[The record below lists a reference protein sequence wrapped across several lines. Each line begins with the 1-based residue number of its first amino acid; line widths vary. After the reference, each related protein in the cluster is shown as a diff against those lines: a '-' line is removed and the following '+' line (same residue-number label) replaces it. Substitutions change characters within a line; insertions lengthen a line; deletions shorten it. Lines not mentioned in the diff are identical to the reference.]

1 MAGAAWM
8 GMCLFIYAF
17 VGHYQLDQV
26 NPQST
31 PQAGNIMIVFTCLF
45 IAAFATT
52 WGPLV
57 WAIVVSNHSV
67 TVYMPP
73 IDHFRRVSSTPP
85 VIVPLAWLSQQLP
98 IGCSTF

>member
-1 MAGAAWM
+1 MMAGAAWM

-17 VGHYQLDQV
+17 VGHYMLDPV

-57 WAIVVSNHSV
+57 WAIVGEMFPARYRATCMALATGKFTAWNV
-67 TVYMPP
+67 
-73 IDHFRRVSSTPP
+73 RVLHLLTIS
-85 VIVPLAWLSQQLP
+85 
-98 IGCSTF
+98 

>member
-1 MAGAAWM
+1 M
-8 GMCLFIYAF
+8 GVCLFIYAF
-17 VGHYQLDQV
+17 VGHYKLDPV

-57 WAIVVSNHSV
+57 WVSRAIPYCYHASELTCVLGHC
-67 TVYMPP
+67 
-73 IDHFRRVSSTPP
+73 RRTLPS
-85 VIVPLAWLSQQLP
+85 PLPRNLHGPSDRQQLA
-98 IGCSTF
+98 F